1 MATILITH
9 GIPTDGLEA
18 LQGHAIVIPEPL
30 GAYSMEELRELIP
43 QADAVIAGGKL
54 PGEVIRAGRRLKI
67 IANYGAGYD
76 GVDVVAAAECG
87 VPVTN
92 IPDTVTDATAE
103 LAIGLM
109 LAVSRRIGEMNLRLR
124 KEPSQTLFGMGRYMG
139 NTLSGRTLGII
150 GCGRIGARV
159 AAVAKALG
167 MRVIAHSRHAVPA
180 EVAEN
185 CDLPTLLAT
194 ADVISLH
201 CPATPETRHLLD
213 ASAFAAMKPGAM
225 VINTAR
231 GAVIDHEAMA
241 EALLS
246 GKLAGVGLDVYPEEP
261 TIPAVLLAMDSVVCT
276 PHVGANTAQTRA
288 AMAEACA
295 RQILDAL
302 AGKRPQN
309 IVNGL

>member
-1 MATILITH
+1 MAKILITH
-9 GIPTDGLEA
+9 GIPTAGLETLEDHDIIMPA
-18 LQGHAIVIPEPL
+18 PL
-30 GAYSMEELRELIP
+30 GAYSIDELRTLIP
-43 QADAVIAGGKL
+43 QADAVLAGGKL
-54 PGEVIRAGRRLKI
+54 PGDVIRAGKKLRI

-76 GVDVVAAAECG
+76 SVDIAAAAECG

-92 IPDTVTDATAE
+92 IPDTVTNATAE

-124 KEPSQTLFGMGRYMG
+124 HEDSATLFGMGRFMG
-139 NTLSGRTLGII
+139 NTLQGSTLGII

-159 AAVAKALG
+159 AQIAKALG
-167 MRVIAHSRHAVPA
+167 MRVIAHSRHPVSS

-185 CDLPTLLAT
+185 CTLQTLLAT

-201 CPATPETRHLLD
+201 CPSTPETRHLLD
-213 ASAFAAMKPGAM
+213 AAAFAAMKPGAM

-231 GAVIDHEAMA
+231 GAVVDHA
-241 EALLS
+241 ALVDALQS
-246 GKLAGVGLDVYPEEP
+246 GKLAGAGLDVFPEEP
-261 TIPAVLLAMDSVVCT
+261 RIPVELLAMDNVVCT
-276 PHVGANTAQTRA
+276 PHVGSNTACTRA
-288 AMAEACA
+288 AMAAACA

-302 AGKRPQN
+302 AGKRPEN